1 MSTCHPFQ
9 SLVAKVAAKEELA
22 WINRIYPISPLRSLR
37 D

>member
-22 WINRIYPISPLRSLR
+22 WIRQIYPISPLRSLR